1 MGLIDEI
8 REQPAVVDRLLRAI
22 PGEAR
27 PLIRAMRRTG
37 VDHVLIAARG
47 SSDHAGVYG
56 QYALGIVGRL
66 PVALAA
72 PSIFSRYGRPP
83 RIGRALVI
91 GISQSGQSPDV
102 VAVVSEARR
111 QGALTLGITNDP
123 HSPLATAAASVIDL
137 GAGPERSVAA
147 TKTYTAELAAIAI
160 LAAAIGDLDADG
172 WRQLHRLPET
182 MAEALGDEDGP
193 AHVAASLGSMDECV
207 VVGRGFNLATAM
219 EWSLKLKELAAVR
232 AQAYS
237 AADYAHG
244 PIASFAPAA
253 HLLAVAAR
261 GPLLLD
267 VEQLVE
273 RLAVERRAR
282 VTVLGGTAI
291 GGGGWLR
298 FPDVLPE
305 WLSPLIAILPAQLL
319 TGALTRLR
327 GMDVERPRGL
337 AKVTLTR

>member
-22 PGEAR
+22 PGEVG
-27 PLIRAMRRTG
+27 PLVRAVRRTG

-56 QYALGIVGRL
+56 QYALGVVGRL

-102 VAVVSEARR
+102 VSVVSEARR
-111 QGALTLGITNDP
+111 QKALTLGITNAA
-123 HSPLATAAASVIDL
+123 HAPLALAADSFIDL

-160 LAAAIGDLDADG
+160 LAAAIGELDADG
-172 WRQLHRLPET
+172 RRQLHRLPET
-182 MAEALGDEDGP
+182 MAEALRDEDAP
-193 AHVAASLGSMDECV
+193 ARAAGTLGSMDECV

-219 EWSLKLKELAAVR
+219 EWSLKLKELAGVR

-244 PIASFAPAA
+244 PIASFALGA

-261 GPLLLD
+261 GPLLGDL
-267 VEQLVE
+267 EQLIE
-273 RLAVERRAR
+273 RLAIERRAR
-282 VTVLGGTAI
+282 VTVLAGGAI
-291 GGGGWLR
+291 AGAGWVR
-298 FPDVLPE
+298 FPDALPE

-327 GMDVERPRGL
+327 GMDVECPRGL